1 MDRKVVVY
9 SSIGLV
15 LLGSLLFRDHVT
27 AFLNSGANN
36 GSPRASL
43 QRSASPSRMSSLEKV
58 LHSLQPATITD
69 SQSDRPGEA
78 LPSSPDGPQQE
89 MEPPRVLTFAV
100 EKVKAHKKTGKL
112 NVKGQ
117 VRGDEVMRIE
127 VYRDGRFL
135 YDVFRGKTNPKKTNF
150 AFKEDSGL
158 GIYKIRV
165 VGSNGSVVDKWFR
178 FLPWVGGPVDMSPF
192 HTRVYKSPSLASWE
206 SY

>member
-9 SSIGLV
+9 SSIGLL

-27 AFLNSGANN
+27 AFLNAGPNN
-36 GSPRASL
+36 SSPRASL
-43 QRSASPSRMSSLEKV
+43 QRSSSVSTMSSLEKV
-58 LHSLQPATITD
+58 LHSLQPAQITN
-69 SQSDRPGEA
+69 QQNDRPGEV
-78 LPSSPDGPQQE
+78 LPASPDQSSD

-100 EKVKAHKKTGKL
+100 EKVRAHKKTGKL
-112 NVKGQ
+112 TVKGQ
-117 VRGDEVMRIE
+117 IRGDEVMRIE

-135 YDVFRGKTNPKKTNF
+135 YDIFRGKTNPKKTNF

-165 VGSNGSVVDKWFR
+165 VGSNGSVIDKWFR
-178 FLPWVGGPVDMSPF
+178 FLPWVGGPVDISPF
-192 HTRVYKSPSLASWE
+192 HTRVYRSTGVSNWE